1 MVAVWQQGDNGIV
14 RPLCKDGR
22 SISISQVPHVLPSSS
37 AKQRFLI
44 DIHVEAA
51 ALRKSTS
58 SSSST
63 TTMQKATSEWPMEQ
77 NLLGRVIST
86 TCVLCFARILCDST
100 AMFVEQWRCAY
111 ADAPPDT
118 PTHRG
123 ATYQFFSSLHWAG
136 RFLGRCG
143 WCDAFFPLNDRF
155 LSRHNTMNQV
165 IHATI
170 TLHYMCKSLYC
181 MVFFGACTYVCNIH

>member
-1 MVAVWQQGDNGIV
+1 MIGHTLGSVDLSSHRSFFSSSLARSCCYNKDPCLMVAVWQGDNGIV

-22 SISISQVPHVLPSSS
+22 SISISQVPHLLPSSS
-37 AKQRFLI
+37 PKQGFLI

-77 NLLGRVIST
+77 DLLGRVIST

-123 ATYQFFSSLHWAG
+123 QPISFFQVFTERGVSWGAVVGVTFFSAERS
-136 RFLGRCG
+136 
-143 WCDAFFPLNDRF
+143 FFVTP
-155 LSRHNTMNQV
+155 
-165 IHATI
+165 
-170 TLHYMCKSLYC
+170 
-181 MVFFGACTYVCNIH
+181 